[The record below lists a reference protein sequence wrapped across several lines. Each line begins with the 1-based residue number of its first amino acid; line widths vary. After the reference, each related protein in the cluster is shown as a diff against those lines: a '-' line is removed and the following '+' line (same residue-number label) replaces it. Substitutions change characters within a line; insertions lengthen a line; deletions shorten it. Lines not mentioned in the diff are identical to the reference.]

1 MGKGQFFKSHEVDR
15 VIDLNYARNNKFIS
29 SNYRVWWGYEDDKLY
44 EFAKNEVLRL
54 HSLGKPFSLV
64 IETADTHGREGY
76 LSKYA
81 QRKYDNQYMNVI
93 SYS

>member
-44 EFAKNEVLRL
+44 EFAKNEMLRL
-54 HSLGKPFSLV
+54 
-64 IETADTHGREGY
+64 R
-76 LSKYA
+76 
-81 QRKYDNQYMNVI
+81 R
-93 SYS
+93 